1 MHRDSTPRAARLGAA
16 SLLSGCQKRTTLSIC
31 EMIAAMI
38 AGLDGTV
45 AVVTGGASGIGAAC
59 CRLLEASG
67 ATVHVADRE
76 GEQPVDVTDRTA
88 LDALAARLD
97 RLNILIN
104 AAGILTENKPV
115 DDLPADD
122 FRRNYEVN
130 VIGTLNACQ
139 AFAPLLKAGAGSVVN
154 VASQAALVSLPS
166 QAAYT
171 ASKGAVAA
179 LTRSLAIDWAEH
191 GIRVNAVAPGFTR
204 TPMTAAFFENE
215 TFTRAATRR
224 IPLGRLL
231 EADEIASAIV
241 FLASPWRARSRAWSC
256 PSTAAGRPESPP
268 CPGDRR
274 ASWSWDVRGKR
285 AQRRPVLGCAS
296 GGWIG
301 GPRRGA
307 PRCVAP

>member
-1 MHRDSTPRAARLGAA
+1 MIGGLAGA
-16 SLLSGCQKRTTLSIC
+16 
-31 EMIAAMI
+31 
-38 AGLDGTV
+38 V

-67 ATVHVADRE
+67 ATAHVADRDGDE
-76 GEQPVDVTDRTA
+76 PVDVTDR
-88 LDALAARLD
+88 DALEALAGRLEH
-97 RLNILIN
+97 LNILVN

-115 DDLPADD
+115 DDVAADD

-139 AFAPLLKAGAGSVVN
+139 AFAPLLKASAGSVVN

-191 GIRVNAVAPGFTR
+191 GVRVNAVAPGFTV
-204 TPMTAAFFENE
+204 TPMTEAFFQNE
-215 TFTRAATRR
+215 TFTRAATNR

-231 EADEIASAIV
+231 EADEIAAAIV
-241 FLASPWRARSRAWSC
+241 FLASPL
-256 PSTAAGRPESPP
+256 
-268 CPGDRR
+268 
-274 ASWSWDVRGKR
+274 ASAVTVVVL
-285 AQRRPVLGCAS
+285 PVD
-296 GGWIG
+296 GGWTAG
-301 GPRRGA
+301 EPA
-307 PRCVAP
+307 LPW